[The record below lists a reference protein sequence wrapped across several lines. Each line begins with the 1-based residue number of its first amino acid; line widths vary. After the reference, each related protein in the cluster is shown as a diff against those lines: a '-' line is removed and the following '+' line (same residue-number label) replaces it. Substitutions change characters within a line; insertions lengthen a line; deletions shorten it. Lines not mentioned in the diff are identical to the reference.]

1 MWDPI
6 YIYWALGITLAV
18 SLYVDFVG
26 HKGKEM
32 TLQSAIH
39 WSGFFIAVSIVFG
52 GFIHVGY
59 GADYASKFFTGYLL
73 EKALSVDNLLVFTA
87 VFTSFGIVC
96 KEVQHKILLWG
107 IAGAI
112 VFRGLFVAAGAELM
126 QLHWS
131 VMVIFAVI
139 IAWSATKML
148 LGSDD
153 EEVDYTKHKAVIL
166 ANKLFR
172 VTPTLEGD
180 KFFFQQGLP
189 GTKGKWFITPALV
202 CLFVI
207 ELSDVMFAFD
217 SVPAILAVTEEK
229 VLVIS
234 AMILAI
240 CGLRAMYFVLKELLD
255 KLPNLEK
262 AVISLLYLVA
272 LKLVSVSVFGYHIDP
287 MLSLSVVVGI
297 LALGCIPVKK
307 A

>member
-1 MWDPI
+1 MLDTV
-6 YIYWALGITLAV
+6 YIYWALGLTLLV

-32 TLQSAIH
+32 GVKEAVQWSA
-39 WSGFFIAVSIVFG
+39 FFVAVAVAFG
-52 GFIHVGY
+52 GFIYWGY
-59 GADYASKFFTGYLL
+59 GKDFASQYFTGYLL

-87 VFTSFGIVC
+87 IFSSFGITC
-96 KEVQHKILLWG
+96 KHLQHKILLWG

-112 VFRGLFVAAGAELM
+112 VFRGLFVSVGTELM

-131 VMVIFAVI
+131 VMVIFAAI

-148 LGSDD
+148 TGSDD
-153 EEVDYTKHKAVIL
+153 EEVDYTKHKGVML
-166 ANKLFR
+166 ANKLFN
-172 VTPTLEGD
+172 VTTRLHGD
-180 KFFFQQGLP
+180 KF
-189 GTKGKWFITPALV
+189 WFKALGSSGPKLWITPALV

-217 SVPAILAVTEEK
+217 SVPAILAVTQEK

-234 AMILAI
+234 GMLLAI
-240 CGLRAMYFVLKELLD
+240 CGLRAMYFFLQAMLD
-255 KLPNLEK
+255 ALPNLEK
-262 AVISLLYLVA
+262 AVIGLLYLVA
-272 LKLVSVSVFGYHIDP
+272 LKLVLIAVFEIHIDP

-297 LALGCIPVKK
+297 LLLGCVPSKK